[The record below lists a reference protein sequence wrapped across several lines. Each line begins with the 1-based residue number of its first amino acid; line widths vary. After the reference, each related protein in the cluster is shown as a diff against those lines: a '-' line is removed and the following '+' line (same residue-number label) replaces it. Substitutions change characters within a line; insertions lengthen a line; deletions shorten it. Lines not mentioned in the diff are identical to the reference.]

1 MAISTPRILMAGC
14 GKLGTAIARELTD
27 SAEVI
32 GLRRQPQHLPEPIIP
47 HAADLLDPATLTALP
62 PELSAVVYCLTP
74 NEYTDEGYQSAFVT
88 GLRNLLDALSHAR
101 EAPALLFVSS
111 TGVYHQDDDS
121 IVDETSDTRPE
132 RFSGQ
137 RVLEGEQLALE
148 SGLPATVVRFSG
160 IYGPTRGRFLDNVR
174 SGQIDPPR
182 PGPYT
187 NRIHEEDAAR
197 AAAHLVRQ
205 RLAGA
210 DVDGRFLASDDE
222 PVRLDEVVDWVR
234 GQVPCADP
242 APDAK
247 RGGRAGSKRCNNR
260 RLRESGFSFRYASFR
275 DGYRAML
282 AR

>member
-27 SAEVI
+27 EARVF
-32 GLRRQPQHLPEPIIP
+32 GLRRHPDDLPGPIIP
-47 HAADLLDPATLTALP
+47 FAANLKEPATLTGLP
-62 PELSAVVYCLTP
+62 PDLSVVVYCLTP
-74 NEYTDEGYQSAFVT
+74 DAYTDEGYRDAFVN
-88 GLRNLLDALSHAR
+88 GLRNLLEALSDAR
-101 EAPALLFVSS
+101 EQPALLFVSS

-121 IVDETSDTRPE
+121 VVDETSGTRPE

-137 RVLEGEQLALE
+137 RVLEGEQQALD

-160 IYGPTRGRFLDNVR
+160 IYGPSRGRFLENVR
-174 SGQIDPPR
+174 LGQIDPPR

-187 NRIHEEDAAR
+187 NRIHEDDAAR

-222 PVRLDEVVDWVR
+222 PARLDAVVDWVR
-234 GQVPCADP
+234 QQTHCADP

-247 RGGRAGSKRCNNR
+247 RGGRAGSKRCDNR
-260 RLRESGFSFRYASFR
+260 RLRQSGFTFRYPSFR
-275 DGYRAML
+275 DGYQAML
-282 AR
+282 G